1 VRLVPRPVTSLLE
14 RVTGRARRVWAT
26 EGRAHLEYRNPD
38 PADLA
43 AFLQRLVADL
53 RALDDVRSVVVNPFV
68 DRVIVSY
75 HDLWVTPEELVAVV
89 EAVEGEFGLLDREF
103 PRDRPD
109 HPGDIEPVQQELLQL
124 ASTIMGLGTTVIGRL
139 RIRRQATW
147 PSDLSWLLTLLDNV
161 PQLRHRV
168 EDTLGER
175 GADLVLGVTNS
186 LVRGIS
192 LGMTGHLVDVAQRA
206 VRLRQ
211 LTTVRAAWAEREPQ
225 LQQVPEAVQH
235 ARPERVCPLPAGP
248 VESYADEAWSVSLG
262 GFAASM
268 VATDD
273 LERAAASLLDG
284 IPKAARL
291 GRAAFCSQL
300 SRVLAERGILTLDH
314 DALCVLDRVDTVV
327 VDGALL
333 TAVRAEGRPAE
344 VRRFLQGLE
353 KPDLHVIVSGD
364 VDRLPRHV
372 EAVDDRDLVERL
384 QDLQLE
390 DHVVLAVGLTGTP
403 AFAYADVRV
412 GLQPAGSPPPWDA
425 DVLCSHELADALLL
439 VRAVGVARRNSE
451 QSSTL
456 AATGAGI
463 GAATGLGGLRRT
475 TGRQVLQVVDSA
487 SMLAMGNG
495 IRLASGLA
503 ALPHTLHR
511 EDVDWHALT
520 PGEVLARVGSRAE
533 GLTDDEWER
542 RYEPPAPDPNLVQ
555 RTLHAMGAELANPL
569 TPILAGGAA
578 VSMATGSV
586 TDASLVGGVVGLN
599 AAIGAA
605 QRLKADRALEE
616 LSAAGAQTVRVRRG
630 GGTERIAAAELVVGD
645 VIELG
650 TGEPVPADARLL
662 EARSLEVDES
672 SLTGESLPV
681 GKDTTPTDDV
691 AVADRTSMLFQGTT
705 VAAGEALAVVVATG
719 SETEARRALAWS
731 AAESS
736 PTTGVEARLEQ
747 LTKLT
752 IPLALLSGAGVAVA
766 GMLRHTPTRQLVDAS
781 LGLAVA
787 AVPEGLPLLA
797 NAAQRAAARR
807 LSQHRVLVRDP
818 RAIEA
823 LGRVDLL
830 CADKTG
836 TLTQGRLRLTVVS
849 DGDVAADLDESADT
863 HERVLLAARRATPID
878 PSVPRLPHPTD
889 QAVAAGTEEAG
900 VRRADGGDFD
910 VVDDLPFE
918 PGRSYH
924 AVLAATEEGCWLSV
938 KGAPEEILDRC
949 TRRLNGDDAPLT
961 DADRA
966 TLTDHAEELA
976 ARGLRVLAVAERPF
990 EGEEVGDEDV
1000 HDLGFVGFLG
1010 LRDPVRPVS
1019 AASIERLRQAG
1030 IDTIMITGDH
1040 PTTARSIAAELGL
1053 ADGLLFTGPDLDDL
1067 DDDELAE
1074 VLPKVTVFAR
1084 VTPLHKVRI
1093 VQTAQR
1099 LGRVVAMT
1107 GDGANDAPAIQLAEV
1122 GIAVGSRATQAA
1134 REAADVII
1142 MDDRLEVIV
1151 DAIAEGR
1158 GLWGSVREAVA
1169 VLVGGNLGEIT
1180 YTLLGSIV
1188 GRRPP
1193 LNTRQLLLVNLLT
1206 DVAPA
1211 MALAIR
1217 TPHASVEQLLAEGP
1231 ERSLGS
1237 ELNEALI
1244 WRGAGAAVGATTT
1257 YVLTRPTGSP
1267 ARAQTAGLVALV
1279 GAQLGQTIV
1288 KSGGDPRVIAT
1299 GVGSFAL
1306 LGAAIQIPGISRL
1319 VGSRP
1324 MGPVGWTTGM
1334 TGAAIG
1340 TVVGLLGPNVEHRFV
1355 RDGEPGPSSRIVERL
1370 AELAPRI
1377 PGILDPGDASP
1388 ALPPPSGLAGEDE
1401 LDPDE
1406 LTPAT

>member
-1 VRLVPRPVTSLLE
+1 VRLVPSPVTSLLA
-14 RVTGRARRVWAT
+14 RVTGRTRRVWAT
-26 EGRAHLEYRNPD
+26 EGRAHLEYRCPGPHD
-38 PADLA
+38 VE
-43 AFLQRLVADL
+43 AFLARLVADL
-53 RALDDVRSVVVNPFV
+53 EALDDVHGAIVNPFV
-68 DRVIVSY
+68 DRVVVSY
-75 HDLWVTPEELVAVV
+75 DELWVTPEELVEVV
-89 EAVEGEFGLLDREF
+89 EAVEADFGLTDQEF

-109 HPGDIEPVQQELLQL
+109 HPGDREPVQQELLQL
-124 ASTIMGLGTTVIGRL
+124 ASTVAGLGTTVVGRL

-161 PQLRHRV
+161 PQLRAGV
-168 EDTLGER
+168 ERHLGPR
-175 GADLVLGVTNS
+175 SADLVLGITNS
-186 LVRGIS
+186 LLRGIS

-206 VRLRQ
+206 TRLRQ
-211 LTTVRAAWAEREPQ
+211 LTAVRTAWTEREPELRHVPTTA
-225 LQQVPEAVQH
+225 LQP
-235 ARPERVCPLPAGP
+235 RPERPCPLPEGP
-248 VESYADEAWSVSLG
+248 VESYAEQAWPVSLG

-300 SRVLAERGILTLDH
+300 TRVLAERGILTLDEQV
-314 DALCVLDRVDTVV
+314 LCRLDRVDVVV

-333 TAVRAEGRPAE
+333 GTVRAAGRAGE
-344 VRRFLQGLE
+344 VRRFLAGLDDPALRVLVTDTDE
-353 KPDLHVIVSGD
+353 
-364 VDRLPRHV
+364 LPRHV
-372 EAVDDRDLVERL
+372 DPLRGADVDDTIASL
-384 QDLQLE
+384 QADE
-390 DHVVLAVGLTGTP
+390 HVVLAVGTTGAP
-403 AFAYADVRV
+403 AFRRADVRV
-412 GLQPAGSPPPWDA
+412 GLQFDDTPPPWDA
-425 DVLCSHELADALLL
+425 DVLCGGELADALAL
-439 VRAVGVARRNSE
+439 VHAVAVARRNS
-451 QSSTL
+451 QQAVTL

-463 GAATGLGGLRRT
+463 GAATGLGGLRRS
-475 TGRQVLQVVDSA
+475 TGRSVLQVIDSA

-495 IRLASGLA
+495 IRQASDLA
-503 ALPHTLHR
+503 ALPLTLHR
-511 EDVDWHALT
+511 EDVDWHAM
-520 PGEVLARVGSRAE
+520 PIDEVLDRVATGRG
-533 GLTDDEWER
+533 GLSQEEWER
-542 RYEPPAPDPNLVQ
+542 RYVPPEEDPGAIQ
-555 RTLHAMGAELANPL
+555 RLLGAMRAELANPL

-578 VSMATGSV
+578 VSLATGSA
-586 TDASLVGGVVGLN
+586 TDAGLVGGVVGLN
-599 AAIGAA
+599 AVIGAT
-605 QRLKADRALEE
+605 QRLKAERALEE
-616 LSAAGAQTVRVRRG
+616 LSTAGAQTVVVRRDG
-630 GGTERIAAAELVVGD
+630 VADRLAASQLVVGD

-681 GKDTTPTDDV
+681 AKGTAPTSAT
-691 AVADRTSMLFQGTT
+691 AVADRTSMLYQGTT
-705 VAAGEALAVVVATG
+705 VAAGEAVAVVVAVGTD
-719 SETEARRALAWS
+719 TEARRALAWS
-731 AAESS
+731 AGTSV
-736 PTTGVEARLEQ
+736 PPTGVEARLEQ

-752 IPLALLSGAGVAVA
+752 IPMALLSGAGVSVV
-766 GMLRHTPTRQLVDAS
+766 GMLRHTPTRELVDAS

-807 LSQHRVLVRDP
+807 LSDHRVLVRDP

-849 DGDVAADLDESADT
+849 DGDRPVELDEIDT
-863 HERVLLAARRATPID
+863 THQPVLLAARRATPID
-878 PSVPRLPHPTD
+878 PAVPRLPHPTD
-889 QAVAAGTEEAG
+889 QAVAVGTEDVG
-900 VRRADGGDFD
+900 VRRSDGGDFEL
-910 VVDDLPFE
+910 VDDLPFE

-924 AVLAATEEGCWLSV
+924 AVLASTDAGQLLSV
-938 KGAPEEILDRC
+938 KGAPEEVIDRCDHRRNGEVAPLDRT
-949 TRRLNGDDAPLT
+949 TRARLIE
-961 DADRA
+961 
-966 TLTDHAEELA
+966 HAEDLA

-990 EGEEVGDEDV
+990 EGDTVGDDDV
-1000 HDLGFVGFLG
+1000 AELGFVGFLG

-1019 AASIERLRQAG
+1019 EASIARLRDAG

-1040 PTTARSIAAELGL
+1040 PITARSIAAELGL
-1053 ADGLLFTGPDLDDL
+1053 DDGLVLTGPELEEL
-1067 DDDELAE
+1067 DDDQLAE

-1093 VQTAQR
+1093 VTTAQR

-1142 MDDRLEVIV
+1142 LDDRLEVIV

-1158 GLWGSVREAVA
+1158 GLWGSVREAVS
-1169 VLVGGNLGEIT
+1169 VLVGGNLGEIS
-1180 YTLLGSIV
+1180 YTLLGSLV

-1211 MALAIR
+1211 MALAVR
-1217 TPHASVEQLLAEGP
+1217 APHASVDQLLAEGP
-1231 ERSLGS
+1231 ERSLGE
-1237 ELNEALI
+1237 ELNRTLI

-1257 YVLTRPTGSP
+1257 YALTRPTGSP

-1279 GAQLGQTIV
+1279 GSQLGQTIAR
-1288 KSGGDPRVIAT
+1288 SGRDPRVIAT
-1299 GVGSFAL
+1299 GVGSFL
-1306 LGAAIQIPGISRL
+1306 VMGAAIQTPGLSRL

-1324 MGPVGWTTGM
+1324 MGPVGWM
-1334 TGAAIG
+1334 TGFWGAAVG
-1340 TVVGLLGPNVEHRFV
+1340 TAVGILGPHLEERYAG
-1355 RDGEPGPSSRIVERL
+1355 DDIGPSSALVDRL
-1370 AELAPRI
+1370 SELAPRI
-1377 PGILDPGDASP
+1377 PGLLDGGP
-1388 ALPPPSGLAGEDE
+1388 AA
-1401 LDPDE
+1401 
-1406 LTPAT
+1406 PAR

>member
-1 VRLVPRPVTSLLE
+1 LRLVPPPVRSLVA
-14 RVTGRARRVWAT
+14 RVTGRTRRIWAT
-26 EGRAHLEYRNPD
+26 EGRAHLEYRP
-38 PADLA
+38 PAPEDHA
-43 AFLQRLVADL
+43 AFA
-53 RALDDVRSVVVNPFV
+53 RALVDALEAIDDVHSAIVNPFV
-68 DRVIVSY
+68 DRVVVSY
-75 HDLWVTPEELVAVV
+75 HDLWVTPEELAQVIERV
-89 EAVEGEFGLLDREF
+89 EDEFGLTEVDF

-109 HPGDIEPVQQELLQL
+109 HPADVEPVQQELLQL
-124 ASTIMGLGTTVIGRL
+124 LSTVAGLGTTVIGRL
-139 RIRRQATW
+139 RIRRQAAW

-161 PQLRHRV
+161 PQLRSAIERS
-168 EDTLGER
+168 LGPR
-175 GADLVLGVTNS
+175 SADLVLGVTNS

-206 VRLRQ
+206 TRLRQ
-211 LTTVRAAWAEREPQ
+211 LATVRSTWAEREPA
-225 LQQVPEAVQH
+225 LREVPATERAP
-235 ARPERVCPLPAGP
+235 RPERPCPLPPGP
-248 VESYADEAWSVSLG
+248 VESYGDQAWSVSLG

-273 LERAAASLLDG
+273 IERAAASLLDG

-300 SRVLAERGILTLDH
+300 ARVLAERGILSLD
-314 DALCVLDRVDTVV
+314 DEVLCHLDRVDVV
-327 VDGALL
+327 VLDGALL
-333 TAVRAEGRPAE
+333 DHVRDEGRSAE
-344 VRRFLQGLE
+344 VRRFLRGLDD
-353 KPDLHVIVSGD
+353 PRLD
-364 VDRLPRHV
+364 VYATGTGRLPDHV
-372 EAVDDRDLVERL
+372 TRVSERDLDDTLEE
-384 QDLQLE
+384 LQLE
-390 DHVVLAVGLTGTP
+390 GHVVLAIGLTGCP
-403 AFAYADVRV
+403 AFRRADVRV
-412 GLQPAGSPPPWDA
+412 GLQPDGSPPPWDA
-425 DVLCSHELADALLL
+425 DLLCGHELADPLMV
-439 VRAVGVARRNSE
+439 VRASAIAHRNS
-451 QSSTL
+451 QQATTL
-456 AATGAGI
+456 AAAGAGI

-475 TGRQVLQVVDSA
+475 TGRSVLQVVDSA

-495 IRLASGLA
+495 IRLASNLA
-503 ALPHTLHR
+503 ALPVTLHR
-511 EDVDWHALT
+511 EDVDWHAMT
-520 PGEVLARVGSRAE
+520 VDEVLRRVESETG
-533 GLTDDEWER
+533 GLTEREWQER
-542 RYEPPAPDPNLVQ
+542 YVPPEGDPGLVQ
-555 RTLHAMGAELANPL
+555 RALQAMGAELANPL
-569 TPILAGGAA
+569 TPVLAGGAA

-586 TDASLVGGVVGLN
+586 TDASLVASVVGLN

-605 QRLKADRALEE
+605 QRLRAEQALAELADD
-616 LSAAGAQTVRVRRG
+616 GAQTVVIRRDGAAVRLP
-630 GGTERIAAAELVVGD
+630 AAQVVVGD

-681 GKDTTPTDDV
+681 AKDVAPSHAD
-691 AVADRTSMLFQGTT
+691 AVADRTSMLYQGTT
-705 VAAGEALAVVVATG
+705 VAAGEAVAVVVATG
-719 SETEARRALAWS
+719 TDTEARRALAWS
-731 AAESS
+731 AGESS
-736 PTTGVEARLEQ
+736 PPTGVEARLEQ

-752 IPLALLSGAGVAVA
+752 IPLALLSGAGVSVA
-766 GMLRHTPTRQLVDAS
+766 GMLRHTPTTELVDAS

-849 DGDVAADLDESADT
+849 DGEDAVALDVAAAT

-878 PSVPRLPHPTD
+878 PSIERLPHPTD
-889 QAVAAGTEEAG
+889 QAVAVGTGDAG
-900 VRRADGGDFD
+900 VRREDGGGFAIL
-910 VVDDLPFE
+910 DDLPFE
-918 PGRSYH
+918 PGRAYH
-924 AVLAATEEGCWLSV
+924 AVLADVDEGRWLSV

-949 TRRLNGDDAPLT
+949 DHRLNGSSRPLDDR
-961 DADRA
+961 DRGRLA
-966 TLTDHAEELA
+966 AHAEELA
-976 ARGLRVLAVAERPF
+976 AQGLRVLAVAERPF
-990 EGEEVGDEDV
+990 EGQDVEDEDV
-1000 HDLGFVGFLG
+1000 QALGFVGFLG

-1019 AASIERLRQAG
+1019 ATSIERLRHAG

-1040 PTTARSIAAELGL
+1040 PITARAIAEELGL
-1053 ADGLLFTGPDLDDL
+1053 ADGLILTGPEVDDL
-1067 DDDELAE
+1067 DDDQLAE

-1093 VQTAQR
+1093 VRTAQR

-1142 MDDRLEVIV
+1142 LDDRLEVIV

-1211 MALAIR
+1211 MALAVR
-1217 TPHASVEQLLAEGP
+1217 APHASVDQLLAEGP
-1231 ERSLGS
+1231 ERSLGR
-1237 ELNEALI
+1237 ELNRALI
-1244 WRGAGAAVGATTT
+1244 WRGAGAAAGATTT
-1257 YVLTRPTGSP
+1257 YTMARLTGSP
-1267 ARAQTAGLVALV
+1267 TRAQTAGLVALV
-1279 GAQLGQTIV
+1279 GAQFGQTIV
-1288 KSGGDPRVIAT
+1288 RSGRDPRVIAT
-1299 GVGSFAL
+1299 GLGSFVL
-1306 LGAAIQIPGISRL
+1306 LGAAIQTPGISSL

-1324 MGPVGWTTGM
+1324 MGPVGWMTGF
-1334 TGAAIG
+1334 TGAAVG
-1340 TVVGLLGPNVEHRFV
+1340 TAVGVLGPYVEQRFLT
-1355 RDGEPGPSSRIVERL
+1355 RDETGPSSRIVERL
-1370 AELAPRI
+1370 SDLAPTI
-1377 PGILDPGDASP
+1377 PGLLDAGDASP
-1388 ALPPPSGLAGEDE
+1388 ALPPPSSLAPTG
-1401 LDPDE
+1401 
-1406 LTPAT
+1406 